1 MPADADQDTVLAIAK
16 DHERVKVLLED
27 KILVKE
33 IVVPG
38 RIVNLVVK

>member
-1 MPADADQDTVLAIAK
+1 MLAMAK
-16 DHERVKVLLED
+16 DHERVKRLLED

-33 IVVPG
+33 SVVPG